1 VIPATV
7 PSRIL
12 FFTKFAHKLAT
23 FCSFFGLG
31 VQKCSRT
38 VFTRGEVLVKIA
50 FFRRNIVTVFAR
62 ELLLATF
69 GYFWVQFVIVTILIR
84 VHAMQM
90 ENGGKL

>member
-1 VIPATV
+1 MVPATV

-12 FFTKFAHKLAT
+12 FFAMSAHKLAT

-38 VFTRGEVLVKIA
+38 VFTRGDVLFKIA
-50 FFRRNIVTVFAR
+50 FFRRNIVTVYAR

-69 GYFWVQFVIVTILIR
+69 GYFWVQKLIV
-84 VHAMQM
+84 
-90 ENGGKL
+90 